1 MNLKYI
7 KTFTIILT
15 QVFTDQK
22 LTDMLCDA
30 DDKQLAAFK
39 DGSKYQILVQQGK
52 TPESIR
58 WVFFALQL
66 DSIIKYFW

>member
-39 DGSKYQILVQQGK
+39 DWSKYQILVQQGK
-52 TPESIR
+52 LPNQFGGCSLPCNLTQS
-58 WVFFALQL
+58 
-66 DSIIKYFW
+66 